1 MGVNVW
7 FALGGGLV
15 MDTAFEVCKVCEH
28 SLPTCPYFMALARCP
43 KVRDAVLKKI
53 DREREEELVEKR
65 KVD

>member
-28 SLPTCPYFMALARCP
+28 SLPTCPYEMAVAECP
-43 KVRDAVLKKI
+43 KTRDAILKLMRG
-53 DREREEELVEKR
+53 DREEEGAAEEE
-65 KVD
+65 